1 MIIFDLSCELGHRFE
16 GWFASHADFE
26 AQQERGLVLCPQCN
40 SHQVRRIPSASHI
53 ATTSTPPADR
63 AAPDPLQLLRSLE
76 EAILRNSEDVGHRFA
91 EEARRIHYAEAPART
106 IRGKASRKEFLELQ
120 EEGIEVV
127 PLPVLADKEKLN

>member
-1 MIIFDLSCELGHRFE
+1 MIIFDLSCEQGHRFE

-40 SHQVRRIPSASHI
+40 SRQVRRIPSASHI
-53 ATTSTPPADR
+53 ATTPLADR
-63 AAPDPLQLLRSLE
+63 AVPNPLQFLHSLK

-106 IRGKASRKEFLELQ
+106 IRGKASPKEFLELQ

-127 PLPVLADKEKLN
+127 PLPILVDKENLN